1 MKSQKSGQIRMGET
15 IAVLLIFFAL
25 AILAFFFFASIQAA
39 GSKQQISTGLQER
52 GIAITQI
59 ASYLPELQCST
70 DNAVKSFNCMD
81 LEKVKAATGAI
92 QQNRDLYTNMF
103 GFAKI
108 SVEIVYP
115 NPCPNPS
122 LQCAVQKEYVLYD
135 VSKPDFKSAEFFPVP
150 VSLYEPQSQIYSFGV
165 LKVTAY
171 G

>member
-1 MKSQKSGQIRMGET
+1 MGET

-25 AILAFFFFASIQAA
+25 AILAFFFFSSIQAA
-39 GSKQQISTGLQER
+39 GTKQAIASGLQEK

-59 ASYLPELQCST
+59 ATYLPELQCST

-81 LEKVKAATGAI
+81 IEKIKAAADSI
-92 QQNRDLYTNMF
+92 QENRNFYTSVF

-108 SVEIVYP
+108 SVEQIYP
-115 NPCPNPS
+115 S
-122 LQCAVQKEYVLYD
+122 VTDGQAEYVLYD

-150 VSLYEPQSQIYSFGV
+150 VSLYEPQNQTYSFGV

>member
-1 MKSQKSGQIRMGET
+1 MGET

-39 GSKQQISTGLQER
+39 GTKQTISTGLQEK

-59 ASYLPELQCST
+59 ATYLPELQCST

-81 LEKVKAATGAI
+81 LEKVKAASEAV
-92 QQNRDLYTNMF
+92 QRNRDFYTSMF

-108 SVEIVYP
+108 SVELVYP
-115 NPCPNPS
+115 APAGMS
-122 LQCAVQKEYVLYD
+122 EFVLYD
-135 VSKPDFKSAEFFPVP
+135 VPKSDFNSAEFFPVP
-150 VSLYEPQSQIYSFGV
+150 VSVYEPQNQTYGFGV